1 MKIKDKDE
9 LREKLASIEHDQWVA
24 WSKAIAKTENIEKSR
39 LKHWKELWCD
49 YDQLSDKMKK
59 LDREWADA
67 VIEVI
72 EAHLEEVKMC
82 QCSLNPKDIFS
93 IEEHMKRLK
102 DTDIGCSGHCC
113 PPKKKETI

>member
-24 WSKAIAKTENIEKSR
+24 WSKAITKTENIEKSR

-49 YDQLSDKMKK
+49 YDQLSEKMKK
-59 LDREWADA
+59 RDREWADA

-72 EAHLEEVKMC
+72 EEHLEEVKIC
-82 QCSLNPKDIFS
+82 QCSPKPKVSFPLKTY
-93 IEEHMKRLK
+93 ERLK

-113 PPKKKETI
+113 PPKKDKK